1 MRSLSRSFWCF
12 IASGRVW
19 QSWFSNYNG
28 RMNNCF
34 VVVFVSILFVCVL
47 LSWFFASGINLLKT
61 VAKSCVCQW
70 IVFCWSYLNWVLFHN
85 GLLSFNKVCFC
96 LLTPGGSG
104 NKVFKNITF
113 EWVLFV
119 RCICVFCIFVCVF
132 LLCFLAVGLNF
143 SKFVAKSCICQRIV
157 IFCWTNSNWLIFHT
171 GLVSFS
177 SVFCVLL
184 SPG

>member
-1 MRSLSRSFWCF
+1 LRSLSRSFWCF

-28 RMNNCF
+28 RMKNCF

-104 NKVFKNITF
+104 NKVFKNSNEYF
-113 EWVLFV
+113 LSAVFVYFAYLFV
-119 RCICVFCIFVCVF
+119 FSSCVSSLLALIFRN
-132 LLCFLAVGLNF
+132 LLRNRAFVNGLWYFVGLTP
-143 SKFVAKSCICQRIV
+143 ID
-157 IFCWTNSNWLIFHT
+157 
-171 GLVSFS
+171 
-177 SVFCVLL
+177 
-184 SPG
+184 